1 MEIIQA
7 EQVSKEFD
15 GSFRLGPLDLRV
27 APGEILGIVGPVGA
41 GKTTLLRLLW
51 GFVRPDSGRISILG
65 MQPHL
70 NQMRVRRQVGYVTQN
85 PSFHSECT
93 AKQFLQ
99 FVGHF
104 YDGWE
109 ETYASRLLSRLDI
122 DPQEKIHKLPI
133 GDRIKVGIVA
143 AASHQPA
150 LLLLDEP
157 KSDVD
162 LLARLDILHFL
173 RRLAR
178 EERVSILVSFRM
190 PDDLDYIADSVLMLK
205 DGRAIEYASS
215 TNNPEEN
222 RLKKPSIS

>member
-1 MEIIQA
+1 MEIIRA
-7 EQVSKEFD
+7 EQVSKGFD
-15 GSFRLGPLDLRV
+15 GLFRLGPLDLRV
-27 APGEILGIVGPVGA
+27 AAGEILGIVGPAGA
-41 GKTTLLRLLW
+41 GKTTLLRLFW

-70 NQMRVRRQVGYVTQN
+70 NQLQVRRHVGYLTQN
-85 PSFHSECT
+85 PRFHSECT

-99 FVGHF
+99 LVGHF

-109 ETYASRLLSRLDI
+109 ETYASRLLSQLDI
-122 DPQEKIHKLPI
+122 DPQEKIRRLSS
-133 GDRIKVGIVA
+133 GDRIKVAIVA

-157 KSDVD
+157 TSGID
-162 LLARLDILHFL
+162 LLARLDILRFL
-173 RRLAR
+173 RRLAQ
-178 EERVSILVSFRM
+178 EKHVAMLVSCRL

-215 TNNPEEN
+215 TQQ
-222 RLKKPSIS
+222 S

>member
-1 MEIIQA
+1 MEIIRA
-7 EQVSKEFD
+7 EQVSKGFD
-15 GSFRLGPLDLRV
+15 GLFRLGPLDLRV
-27 APGEILGIVGPVGA
+27 AADEILGIVGPAGA
-41 GKTTLLRLLW
+41 GKTTLLRLFW

-70 NQMRVRRQVGYVTQN
+70 NQLQVRRHVGYLTQN
-85 PSFHSECT
+85 PRFHSECT

-109 ETYASRLLSRLDI
+109 ETYAARLLSQLDI
-122 DPQEKIHKLPI
+122 DPQEKIRKLSS
-133 GDRIKVGIVA
+133 GDRIKVAIVA

-157 KSDVD
+157 TSGVD
-162 LLARLDILHFL
+162 LLARLDILRFL

-178 EERVSILVSFRM
+178 EKHVAMLVSCRL
-190 PDDLDYIADSVLMLK
+190 PDDLDYVADSVLMLK

-215 TNNPEEN
+215 TQQ
-222 RLKKPSIS
+222 S